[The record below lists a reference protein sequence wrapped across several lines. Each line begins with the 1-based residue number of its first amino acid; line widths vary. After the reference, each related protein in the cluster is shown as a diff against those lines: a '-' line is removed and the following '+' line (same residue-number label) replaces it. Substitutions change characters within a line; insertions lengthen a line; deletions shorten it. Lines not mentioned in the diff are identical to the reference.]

1 MDRARTEPLRHL
13 FVTLIPRIAASSYLN
28 SAPIVWAFSD
38 GSQRNRCVL
47 EPDPAPSTCALM
59 LGDGRVEGALIPSI
73 ELQRI
78 PGLAVARDV
87 CVAARDRVRSVLLV
101 SSVPIDR
108 IRSVALDTQS
118 RTSVA
123 LVRILLGRFRGVRP
137 EYISAAPD
145 LPKMLERSDAALLI
159 GDPAMTAD
167 TSGCDV
173 HDLAQLWRDA
183 TGLPFVFAIWGLRTI
198 EFREGGPDFRA
209 ALTEGRQAIPLIAER
224 YSQSLGIDRETIV
237 EYLTTNIHFDLD
249 ADCLAGLNRFFVL
262 AAEEGLIAEPS
273 PLTFWPDRS

>member
-1 MDRARTEPLRHL
+1 
-13 FVTLIPRIAASSYLN
+13 
-28 SAPIVWAFSD
+28 
-38 GSQRNRCVL
+38 
-47 EPDPAPSTCALM
+47 M

-78 PGLAVARDV
+78 PGLAIAHDV

-137 EYISAAPD
+137 EYTSAAPD
-145 LPKMLERSDAALLI
+145 LAGMLERNDAALLI
-159 GDPAMTAD
+159 GDPAMTSD
-167 TSGCDV
+167 TSGCEV
-173 HDLAQLWRDA
+173 YDLAQLWRDA
-183 TGLPFVFAIWGLRTI
+183 TRLPFVFAVWGLRANR
-198 EFREGGPDFRA
+198 FGEGGPDFRA
-209 ALTEGRQAIPLIAER
+209 ALNEGRCEVPRIAER
-224 YSQSLGIDRETIV
+224 YSRSLGIDRETIV
-237 EYLTTNIHFDLD
+237 EYLTTNIHYDLD
-249 ADCLAGLNRFFVL
+249 ADCLAGLNRFFAL

-273 PLTFWPDRS
+273 PLTFWPDRG